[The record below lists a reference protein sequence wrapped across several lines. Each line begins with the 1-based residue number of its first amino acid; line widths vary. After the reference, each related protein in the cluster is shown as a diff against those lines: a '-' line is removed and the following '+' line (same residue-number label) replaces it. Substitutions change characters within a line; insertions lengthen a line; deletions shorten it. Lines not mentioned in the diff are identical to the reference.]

1 MTPPRSFESHVGD
14 FLRHWVFGEE
24 ETVGETAAR
33 LRVSRQ
39 ALSAVLNGRAALSP
53 EMALRIEKV
62 FGVKAETM
70 LRMQLDDDI
79 QRIRA
84 RADEITA
91 GLEPAA

>member
-1 MTPPRSFESHVGD
+1 MTPPRAFESHVGA

-33 LRVSRQ
+33 LQVSRQ

-62 FGVKAETM
+62 FGVKADTM
-70 LRMQLDDDI
+70 LRMQLDDDL